1 MNESETR
8 REKIDPLLT
17 KSGWGVVEGS
27 KVHSEFRITAGR
39 LMGMGRRNKGD
50 IADYVLRYRP
60 RGRTVLDIA
69 RLPEIDGP
77 QIGQW
82 YLLAREE
89 AAQPSRLRL
98 CWMSPLRTRAVLAHH
113 DGFHQLALEAH
124 EMLSMLHA
132 GTLRHMEASRLMQTA
147 LAI

>member
-1 MNESETR
+1 MDAHAQVAR
-8 REKIDPLLT
+8 MP
-17 KSGWGVVEGS
+17 
-27 KVHSEFRITAGR
+27 
-39 LMGMGRRNKGD
+39 
-50 IADYVLRYRP
+50 P
-60 RGRTVLDIA
+60 RGAAARRPAGGWRDGDTRPGENSGSSVLDIA